1 MMRTSAIFADRPLSG
16 ASSTDD
22 PTDARTEFDLRRL
35 VNELALENEDLR
47 AKVEIIV
54 ENNAGLYDENA
65 DLRRQNDALR
75 AHHARLQAALDKRD
89 DELRNARAQL
99 TRAHADA
106 LASAATAPP
115 AAAAAVAMTALTA
128 LTTGPALREAPIAP
142 SAASGGAAATRL
154 VRMLRLIQDLVDSL
168 RQELVLS
175 ASGSSINLDPN
186 ARSASPPP
194 GDSMSLSSSQ
204 QRAAKVLDALDRLA
218 ESVQLEADAAAH
230 AMQAAFED
238 KVAALEA
245 EISALRRALD
255 TTSSDA
261 REMRAQADHAAAQL
275 RQVAR
280 AVQNAQSDAARA
292 MMERDSARADGA
304 RVAVA
309 LKKAEDEARNLREDH
324 FRLRRKVAT
333 DAAELDRLRAEV
345 DRLSAQLRETLV
357 ASVNMAARGDDT
369 LARTSA
375 ANTSA
380 EPSRTSKDPSLS
392 NVSIDAPILLS
403 PGTAAIND
411 AALAA
416 QLAPHVE
423 AVESLVA
430 AWTSSPST
438 VPTAADLAVLRDHMH
453 QLAVLDLTEKL
464 RRAAEGRARLAMT
477 VRQQQQDLNE
487 TRAALKVSRT
497 SEDFLL
503 SEVEVL
509 KRLGGTTSPTVAA
522 ARVDWGEFLLAE
534 LRRLV
539 QQQRDD
545 AANRVP
551 SSRDPQALDDE
562 VQTLTKYISQILNRV
577 FESGDPALVENVLS
591 RDAIGGA
598 VSTTSAHHGSSWRD
612 LASGL
617 LHDATR
623 RRGSGTNRSST
634 RNAESP
640 RSPRSPRSP
649 TMTPPDLPARPSAQ
663 ATRRATKSPSMTPAS
678 DPPIPPPR
686 PAPAAAR
693 RSGLFR
699 GFWSS
704 SSPNGDQERRDS
716 YTGAAASAAPSPG
729 PAAPATS
736 TKRRGGNGHGSS
748 RLSLAMFSP
757 TSQGSGSV
765 RPTSQGGDRRATA
778 VIAAAKPGG
787 AGVLR

>member
-22 PTDARTEFDLRRL
+22 PSDARVEFDLRRL

-230 AMQAAFED
+230 AMQAAYED

-261 REMRAQADHAAAQL
+261 REMRAQADHAATQL

-345 DRLSAQLRETLV
+345 DRLSAQLREALV
-357 ASVNMAARGDDT
+357 ASVNMAARGDAT

-392 NVSIDAPILLS
+392 NVSIDAPVLLS

-423 AVESLVA
+423 AVEALVA

-438 VPTAADLAVLRDHMH
+438 VPTASDLAVFRDHMH

-464 RRAAEGRARLAMT
+464 RRAAEDRARLAMT
-477 VRQQQQDLNE
+477 VRQQHQDLNE

-522 ARVDWGEFLLAE
+522 ARVEWGEFLLAE

-545 AANRVP
+545 AANRMP
-551 SSRDPQALDDE
+551 SPRDPQALDDE

-577 FESGDPALVENVLS
+577 FESGDPVLVENVLS
-591 RDAIGGA
+591 RDSMGGT
-598 VSTTSAHHGSSWRD
+598 VSTASAHHGSSSWRD

-623 RRGSGTNRSST
+623 RRGSGANRSSA

-640 RSPRSPRSP
+640 KSPRSPRSP
-649 TMTPPDLPARPSAQ
+649 TTTPPDLPARPSAQ
-663 ATRRATKSPSMTPAS
+663 ATRRTTKSPSMTPAS
-678 DPPIPPPR
+678 DPPVPPPR

-699 GFWSS
+699 GFWPS

-716 YTGAAASAAPSPG
+716 SAGAAAG
-729 PAAPATS
+729 PETTEGVEIPQQNNRHADFEL
-736 TKRRGGNGHGSS
+736 G
-748 RLSLAMFSP
+748 AM
-757 TSQGSGSV
+757 QWESG
-765 RPTSQGGDRRATA
+765 RA
-778 VIAAAKPGG
+778 
-787 AGVLR
+787 LRVENFERN